1 MNRYTHITKPILL
14 ISLFILFLDY
24 IVLTNLKPLWRT
36 TIQNVQKSPFIPNIT
51 YAIFSYIL
59 LIFGLYYFVYRYINK
74 STWKYDTIVKGFL
87 FGFIL
92 YGVFDFTNL
101 AIFKEYSLKTA
112 VIDMFWGGILMSIT
126 SFNSYYF
133 SEIFK

>member
-1 MNRYTHITKPILL
+1 MIQYKTVVKPIIL
-14 ISLFILFLDY
+14 ISLFMLFLDY

-36 TIQNVQKSPFIPNIT
+36 TVQKVQKTPFIININ
-51 YAIFSYIL
+51 YALFSYAL

-87 FGFIL
+87 FGFVV

-101 AIFKEYSLKTA
+101 AIFKEYSIKTA
-112 VIDMFWGGILMSIT
+112 IIDMFWGGILMSIV
-126 SFNSYYF
+126 SFNSYYL
-133 SEIFK
+133 SEIL